1 MGAPSF
7 FTKLATQRSSKD
19 GENMARPRPIGDEV
33 LILKALAEISE
44 ADPITLG
51 RKLDRTSAH
60 IDYLCRYMAKYGYVE
75 KVGRRYCLTSQGE
88 QEL

>member
-1 MGAPSF
+1 
-7 FTKLATQRSSKD
+7 
-19 GENMARPRPIGDEV
+19 MARPRPIGDEV
-33 LILKALAEISE
+33 LILKVLENLGA

-75 KVGRRYCLTSQGE
+75 KVGRRYRLTPQGE